1 MSLLKVRIT
10 DAHIDVYIFIK
21 FSKLTSFSDFYL
33 GDSAFCFWYQQ
44 TKYRGDKN
52 NHELCK
58 WPLRKKKRKM
68 ATSVGR
74 FKKKNNN

>member
-33 GDSAFCFWYQQ
+33 GDSAFCF
-44 TKYRGDKN
+44 
-52 NHELCK
+52 
-58 WPLRKKKRKM
+58 
-68 ATSVGR
+68 
-74 FKKKNNN
+74 